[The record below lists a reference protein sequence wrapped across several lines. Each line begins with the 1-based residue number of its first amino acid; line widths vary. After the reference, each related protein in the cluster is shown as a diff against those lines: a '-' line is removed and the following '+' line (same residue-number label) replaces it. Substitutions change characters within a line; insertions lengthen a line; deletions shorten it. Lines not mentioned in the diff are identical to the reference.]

1 MTVGGR
7 PANAEDLRLA
17 TVLTDFAFT
26 ELSTA
31 SERMHEIRTKLLEL
45 GAPLESID
53 AEVRRARQVWRGRVG
68 EPTTDPSPR
77 LDVATTRGESKATYR
92 EPQKASTRSR
102 IRTKVSQNAKRNLGR
117 WAIVLI
123 AAPFLLHAL
132 AKDPSGLWMVDV
144 FCVLLLLLFAWE
156 LASGITVDIE
166 GDVVAV
172 RERFLIRTSTTKL
185 IRRSAIQHI
194 RLVEVP
200 ADGNQQP
207 LVRLEIVENDGS
219 VHLIRNYMDAPTAKS
234 LVAEIEAAVFD
245 SIRRT
250 QTRVRVKSDEDVV
263 VETGEE
269 AAAERKA

>member
-7 PANAEDLRLA
+7 PANTEDLRLA
-17 TVLTDFAFT
+17 TVLMDFAFT

-45 GAPLESID
+45 GAPPESID

-77 LDVATTRGESKATYR
+77 LDVATTHGQSKATYR
-92 EPQKASTRSR
+92 ESQKASTRSR

-117 WAIVLI
+117 WAIALI
-123 AAPFLLHAL
+123 AAPILLHAL
-132 AKDPSGLWMVDV
+132 AKDPSGLWMVDA

-156 LASGITVDIE
+156 LASGITIDIE

-185 IRRSAIQHI
+185 IRRSAIQQI

-207 LVRLEIVENDGS
+207 LVRVEIVEHNGA
-219 VHLIRNYMDAPTAKS
+219 VHLIRNYMDTPTAKS
-234 LVAEIEAAVFD
+234 LVAEMEAGVFD
-245 SIRRT
+245 SIRRA
-250 QTRVRVKSDEDVV
+250 QPRVRVKSDEEVV
-263 VETGEE
+263 VEPAEE
-269 AAAERKA
+269 ASAEREA